1 MKRKDTRNYPYRG
14 YPPAAGCY
22 CRRKQDRPQ
31 HREHAPG
38 SPCTFTEV
46 KPKKLRKKCDH
57 HYCCAL
63 KRTYWRSKSSYYD
76 NNLLMFFFDNHW
88 QPATNHLYLFKKCR
102 VVVNKNRNWPTVLS
116 EYVHHLMIWLSASY
130 RQDTSPVYTTT
141 FLARYPFE
149 FGPGPLNFQ
158 PGTLHFCRVNGKIR
172 GTSAPKQTS
181 AETM

>member
-31 HREHAPG
+31 HREHQVVRALTPR
-38 SPCTFTEV
+38 SN
-46 KPKKLRKKCDH
+46 RKSHEKNVIIIIHD
-57 HYCCAL
+57 CCAL
-63 KRTYWRSKSSYYD
+63 KRTNWRPKSSNYD

-130 RQDTSPVYTTT
+130 RQDTLLVHVQT
-141 FLARYPFE
+141 FEHSNHWKNSRDQ
-149 FGPGPLNFQ
+149 NVNSVIDSV
-158 PGTLHFCRVNGKIR
+158 TIRVGR
-172 GTSAPKQTS
+172 
-181 AETM
+181 ETRNSC